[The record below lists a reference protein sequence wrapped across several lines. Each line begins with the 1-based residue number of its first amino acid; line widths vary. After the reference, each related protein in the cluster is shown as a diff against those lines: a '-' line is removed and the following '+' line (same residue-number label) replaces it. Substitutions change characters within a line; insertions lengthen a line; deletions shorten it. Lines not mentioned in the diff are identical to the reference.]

1 MTNSIE
7 LHNVEQNN
15 LKGFDL
21 KVPLQEITV
30 VTGVSGSGK
39 SSLAFETLYAE
50 GSRRYIE
57 SLSTYARQF
66 LDQMPKPEVEAI
78 NNIPPAIALE
88 QRNSISSARTMVAD
102 LTEMNDFLRLFFA
115 AIATQTCKSCGWPE
129 VRINQIDTITEQIVA
144 LPEGTKFYVL
154 APIDEHSPFMPLQEE
169 KESEWLDEDEED
181 EDSDIEENDSSHK
194 KAKKRAAESGVSE
207 ETKSAFL
214 GQNLYSA
221 GFQRILVNN
230 NIIDLSTAEGQIFT
244 PTDEEVFVMIDRQVV
259 NASLRED
266 SARLAESVEAALL
279 HGNGR
284 IEVRSP
290 KGESLLVASQG
301 YSCLRCGTLHTPP
314 SPPLFS
320 FNSPLGAC
328 GTCNGFGEILELD
341 EELVVPDPNKTLRNG
356 ALDPF
361 SKPAYKEW
369 EEDILSY
376 CEDNGISAGTRYC
389 DLTEDT
395 KKLLWQGDE
404 DFPGVEGYFEILKQ
418 WRYKLH
424 VRVFIRRFQSQR
436 LCPSC
441 KGSRLSEAPL
451 RFRIKASED
460 TEGKSIADVLDMT
473 VDEAHMWLKS
483 LELTEQQKSASREL
497 SRQLSDRLEF
507 MRRVGVGYIKLNRK
521 GNSLSGGE
529 FQRINL
535 AAQLGAKLSQTL
547 YVLDEPS
554 IGLHPSDTERLI
566 AVFEELRDNGNTVVI
581 VEHEPQVMRTADNLI
596 ELGPKAGEL
605 GGELVAMGPSREFLK
620 SRKSLTA
627 KYLNGEMEIPIPK
640 TRREFNKDNAIR
652 LTNCSANN
660 LKNLDVEFPLGV
672 VCAVTGVS
680 GSGKS
685 TLVHDT
691 LYQILA
697 KLILKEN
704 IPSHQIGAFSKV
716 FGLSN
721 INSVSLLNQTPI
733 GRSQRSSPATYLK
746 IYDEVRRVMAC
757 APEAARL
764 SLTPSHF
771 SFNVDG
777 GRCDNCKGDGSVEVD
792 MHFLPNLRVTCEEC
806 QGKRFKPH
814 VLEVKYKG
822 KNIYEILHLT
832 VLEALTHFS
841 DIRAIT
847 SRLSI
852 LLDVGLDY
860 LRLGQTLDTL
870 SGGECQRLKV
880 ANTLLNQASSRRKQN
895 RLFIFDE
902 PTTGLHLHDIK
913 KLANLFHR
921 LVDQGNSIIFIEHN
935 SELIAQADWV
945 VDLGPAAGED
955 GGKIV
960 AQGTPEHIAKLKKSL
975 TGQFLKPILK
985 Q

>member
-7 LHNVEQNN
+7 LHKVEQNN

-30 VTGVSGSGK
+30 ITGVSGSGK

-66 LDQMPKPEVEAI
+66 LDQMPKPDVEAI

-102 LTEMNDFLRLFFA
+102 LTELNDFLRLFFA
-115 AIATQTCKSCGWPE
+115 AIARQSCKACGWPE
-129 VRINQIDTITEQIVA
+129 VRMNQVDTITEQIIA
-144 LPEGTKFYVL
+144 LPKKTKFYVL
-154 APIDEHSPFMPLQEE
+154 APMDEHSPFMPM
-169 KESEWLDEDEED
+169 K
-181 EDSDIEENDSSHK
+181 
-194 KAKKRAAESGVSE
+194 SE
-207 ETKSAFL
+207 EEIETDDRKSVFL
-214 GQNLYSA
+214 GQNLFSA

-230 NIIDLSTAEGQIFT
+230 NIVDLNTAEGQIFN
-244 PTDEEVFVMIDRQVV
+244 PTDEEVFILIDRQVV
-259 NASLRED
+259 NESLRKD
-266 SARLAESVEAALL
+266 SARLAESIETALL

-284 IEVRSP
+284 IEVRNP
-290 KGESLLVASQG
+290 EGDSLLVASQG
-301 YSCLRCGTLHTPP
+301 YSCLRCGTLHRPP

-320 FNSPLGAC
+320 SNSPLGAC
-328 GTCNGFGEILELD
+328 NTCNGFGEILELD
-341 EELVVPDPNKTLRNG
+341 EELIVPDPNKTLRNG

-361 SKPAYKEW
+361 SKPSYKEW
-369 EEDILSY
+369 EENILSY

-395 KKLLWQGDE
+395 KKLLWKGDD
-404 DFPGVEGYFEILKQ
+404 DFPGIEGYFEILKQ

-436 LCPSC
+436 ICPSC
-441 KGSRLSEAPL
+441 KGTRLSEDPL
-451 RFRIKASED
+451 RFRVQTAADED
-460 TEGKSIADVLDMT
+460 GKSIADILDMT
-473 VDEAHMWLKS
+473 IDEAYSWLKS
-483 LELTEQQKSASREL
+483 LTLTEQQKAASREL
-497 SRQLSDRLEF
+497 SRQLYDRLEF

-521 GNSLSGGE
+521 GNTLSGGE

-535 AAQLGAKLSQTL
+535 AAQLGSKLSQTL

-566 AVFEELRDNGNTVVI
+566 AVFKELRDNGNTVVI
-581 VEHEPQVMRTADNLI
+581 VEHEPQVMKTADNLI

-605 GGELVAMGPSREFLK
+605 GGELVASGPSKEFLK

-627 KYLNGEMEIPIPK
+627 KYLSGEMHIPIPK
-640 TRREFNKDNAIR
+640 TRREFNKDKAIR
-652 LTNCSANN
+652 LTNCTANN
-660 LKNLDVEFPLGV
+660 LKNLDVEFPTGLI
-672 VCAVTGVS
+672 CAVTGVS

-691 LYQILA
+691 LYQVLA

-704 IPSHQIGAFSKV
+704 IPSHQVGTFSKA
-716 FGLSN
+716 FGVSN
-721 INSVSLLNQTPI
+721 IQSVSLLNQTPI
-733 GRSQRSSPATYLK
+733 GRSQRSSPVTYLK
-746 IYDEVRRVMAC
+746 IYDEVRRMMAC
-757 APEAARL
+757 APEAVRL

-777 GRCDNCKGDGSVEVD
+777 GRCDTCKGDGTVEVD
-792 MHFLPNLRVTCEEC
+792 MHFLPNLRITCEDC
-806 QGKRFKPH
+806 QGTRFKPH
-814 VLEVKYKG
+814 VLDVKYKG
-822 KNIYEILHLT
+822 KSIYEILRLT

-847 SRLSI
+847 ARLSI
-852 LLDVGLDY
+852 LLDVGLGY

-880 ANTLLNQASSRRKQN
+880 ANTLLNQASARRKQN

-913 KLANLFHR
+913 KLAHLFHR
-921 LVDQGNSIIFIEHN
+921 LVDEGNSIIFIEHN

-945 VDLGPAAGED
+945 IDLGPAAGED
-955 GGKIV
+955 GGTVI
-960 AQGTPEHIAKLKKSL
+960 AQGTPEHIAELEKSR
-975 TGQFLKPILK
+975 TGQFLRPILRTGVLNFAL
-985 Q
+985 